1 MHTRSRGL
9 STEPGYERQERN
21 GERERE
27 RESVSALGLNAYEQL
42 AHAEYFVYVFV

>member
-27 RESVSALGLNAYEQL
+27 RERECPRVECLRTIGTR
-42 AHAEYFVYVFV
+42 